1 MPGTDLG
8 EVWGADNI
16 VQSVS
21 LTLQHTRD
29 AGEAGRHCGGH
40 AVDAQ
45 WLGSHSFRSK
55 MSRNE
60 KQYGDVMVKW
70 EQVIGTCDSVKWW
83 GLAREREGSNVIFW
97 AFVSFLSSRLTQSS
111 MYQSLLGLW
120 RFLDPPFQAK
130 TMGSKSK
137 RHGGWQ
143 SRPRGKQRCYQTL
156 DLAKKIILKCLTGNR
171 KLQDNWMRSPK
182 GQLSSEMNI
191 STVYWD

>member
-1 MPGTDLG
+1 MPGPGLTPMSCSLVCNQCMTGTDLG

-111 MYQSLLGLW
+111 MHQSLLGLW
-120 RFLDPPFQAK
+120 RFLDPLSRQRQWDQNPRD
-130 TMGSKSK
+130 MVGGRVDPVGSKDVIRHWIWLK
-137 RHGGWQ
+137 R
-143 SRPRGKQRCYQTL
+143 
-156 DLAKKIILKCLTGNR
+156 
-171 KLQDNWMRSPK
+171 
-182 GQLSSEMNI
+182 
-191 STVYWD
+191 